1 MSRSSVSGN
10 ASRLSRSAAENKER
24 RGIDQDLPASE
35 DLIAEDLIAEDL
47 IAEDL
52 IASGDWPE
60 WIAQIRLT
68 WL

>member
-1 MSRSSVSGN
+1 MSGN

-24 RGIDQDLPASE
+24 RSIDQDLPASE
-35 DLIAEDLIAEDL
+35 DLIAEDLIASDL
-47 IAEDL
+47 IAEV
-52 IASGDWPE
+52 DWPE

>member
-1 MSRSSVSGN
+1 MSRSSVSGS

-35 DLIAEDLIAEDL
+35 DLIAEDLIPE
-47 IAEDL
+47 
-52 IASGDWPE
+52 GDWPE